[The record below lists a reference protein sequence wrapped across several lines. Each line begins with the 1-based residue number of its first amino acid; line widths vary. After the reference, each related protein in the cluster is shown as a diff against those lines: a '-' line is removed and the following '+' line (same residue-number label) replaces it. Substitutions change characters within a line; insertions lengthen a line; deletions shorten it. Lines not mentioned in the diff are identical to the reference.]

1 MSEAWQLI
9 SERVRPL
16 PGDEVLDLDPR
27 SASILAGVALLL
39 VMVPFLWRIVR
50 LGVTLVHELGHA
62 MTGVLLGRTF
72 TGFVLRADMS
82 GHAITKGPGRGAGL
96 VLTTWAGYPA
106 PAVLGALL
114 IWAGTRG
121 WSAPVL
127 TAVLVVLLLSW
138 IRVRSVLTAIATLAV
153 TVGAAALWWWREDML
168 QMQVLV
174 VLGLVLLV
182 GAWRHLGAVWAGGDP
197 GSDPAALARLTRVPT
212 VLWLCSYALVLAA
225 ASAVVLQEGQR
236 LLG

>member
-1 MSEAWQLI
+1 MSDTWQLI
-9 SERVRPL
+9 LDRVLPL
-16 PGDEVLDLDPR
+16 SGDQVLDLDPR
-27 SASILAGVALLL
+27 SVAILAGIALAL
-39 VMVPFLWRIVR
+39 VLIPFLWRIVR

-62 MTGVLLGRTF
+62 MTGVLVGRTF

-82 GHAITKGPGRGAGL
+82 GHAITKGKSRGAGL

-106 PAVLGALL
+106 PALVGTLL

-138 IRVRSVLTAIATLAV
+138 IRVRSLLTAVATLAV
-153 TVGAAALWWWREDML
+153 TAGAGALWWWREDQL
-168 QMQVLV
+168 QLQVFAV
-174 VLGLVLLV
+174 VGLVLLI
-182 GAWRHLGAVWAGGDP
+182 GAWRHLGAVWAGRDP
-197 GSDPAALARLTRVPT
+197 GSDPAALARLTPVPRF
-212 VLWLCSYALVLAA
+212 LWLCSYVLVLGAATALVAG
-225 ASAVVLQEGQR
+225 EGQR